1 MFYKR
6 FRRFLKILYFSVTIK
21 TIDTSHEEPPGVA
34 RRAAIVGLKNWN
46 KRSTFALEFFG
57 AFVALGTDVLAWDFL
72 LRSAGCPDWGV
83 SPCSLFMKGK
93 PGFNNNNN
101 FISMFPFLSM
111 VWLIKS

>member
-46 KRSTFALEFFG
+46 KRSTFALEFLG
-57 AFVALGTDVLAWDFL
+57 AFVALGTDVLAWDFYFVQQAVPTEVFRL
-72 LRSAGCPDWGV
+72 VL
-83 SPCSLFMKGK
+83 SLWRENRDSTTTTLFQCCH
-93 PGFNNNNN
+93 F
-101 FISMFPFLSM
+101 
-111 VWLIKS
+111 